1 LLRFFCNAIE
11 VRTMI
16 RDPLPLDDE
25 TAELLRRYG
34 FDGDTFA
41 LLRERLKRGEAGDE
55 RNRIDGVVEPPR
67 EGDVVTLPPRGSAE
81 RARLDELGRGHL
93 ARGAV
98 GVVVLAGGMA
108 TRFGGVVKAG
118 VEALDGRSF
127 LELKVADVRRLAE
140 RMNARIPI
148 YLMTSFATD
157 AEVGRLA
164 AALTSEAAPVRCFP
178 QLVSLRLTPEGELFR
193 DARDA
198 LSPYAPG
205 HGDLPLAL
213 ARAGILESFR
223 AAGGELLA
231 MSNVDNL
238 GATLDPAVIGFHVE
252 SGAAVTAEVVDKEPG
267 DKGGAPARVDGA
279 LQIVEA
285 FRFPAGFDQDTIGV
299 FNTNTFVLSAAA
311 LGTGEDFPFTWFA
324 VRKEVDAKPAV
335 QFERLVGQLTAF
347 LPSAFLR
354 VARSGDDGRF
364 QPAKDPA
371 ELEARRP
378 AIRALLRARGVI
390 GSER

>member
-1 LLRFFCNAIE
+1 MIGSDEGDAPSAQLLRE
-11 VRTMI
+11 
-16 RDPLPLDDE
+16 
-25 TAELLRRYG
+25 YG
-34 FDGDTFA
+34 FDPELFA
-41 LLRERLKRGEAGDE
+41 ALRERLRRGAAGPEA
-55 RNRIDGVVEPPR
+55 NRVEGMVEPPR
-67 EGDVVTLPPRGSAE
+67 DEDVTTLPARGSDA
-81 RARLDELGRGHL
+81 RKRLDEIGRAQL

-98 GVVVLAGGMA
+98 GVVILAGGMA

-127 LELKVADVRRLAE
+127 LDLKIADVRRLAE
-140 RMNARIPI
+140 RTGARIPV

-157 AEVGRLA
+157 GEIRRLA
-164 AALTSEAAPVRCFP
+164 EAETSDHAPVRTFP
-178 QLVSLRLTPEGELFR
+178 QLISLRLTPEGELFR
-193 DARDA
+193 GPDGAP
-198 LSPYAPG
+198 SPYAPG

-213 ARAGILESFR
+213 HRAGLLDAFR
-223 AAGGELLA
+223 AEGGELLA

-238 GATLDPAVIGFHVE
+238 GATLDPAVLGFHLD

-285 FRFPAGFDQDTIGV
+285 FRFPEAFDQDAIGV
-299 FNTNTFVLSAAA
+299 FNTNTFVLSASA
-311 LGTGEDFPFTWFA
+311 LRPDFPFSWFA
-324 VRKEVDAKPAV
+324 VRKEVEGRPAV

-354 VARSGDDGRF
+354 VPRSGEDGRF

-378 AIRALLRARGVI
+378 AIRALLRARGVL
-390 GSER
+390 E

>member
-1 LLRFFCNAIE
+1 MSALDEQGLDAATASLLQ
-11 VRTMI
+11 
-16 RDPLPLDDE
+16 
-25 TAELLRRYG
+25 RYG
-34 FDGDTFA
+34 FDADTFA
-41 LLRERLKRGEAGDE
+41 SLRERLRRGEAGPE
-55 RNRIDGVVEPPR
+55 ANRIAGTIEPPR
-67 EGDVVTLPPRGSAE
+67 EGDVPSLPPLGSEA
-81 RARLDELGRGHL
+81 RARLDALGREQI

-140 RMNARIPI
+140 RLGARVPV

-157 AEVGRLA
+157 EEVRRLA
-164 AALTSEAAPVRCFP
+164 AELTSDAAPVSTFA
-178 QLVSLRLTPEGELFR
+178 QLISLRLTPEGELFR
-193 DARDA
+193 DGDGT

-205 HGDLPLAL
+205 HGDLPVAL
-213 ARAGILESFR
+213 ARAGLLASFR
-223 AAGGELLA
+223 AAGGEHLA

-238 GATLDPAVIGFHVE
+238 GATLDPAVIGFHAE
-252 SGAAVTAEVVDKEPG
+252 ADAAVTAELVDKEPG
-267 DKGGAPARVDGA
+267 DRGGTPARVDGA

-285 FRFPAGFDQDTIGV
+285 FRFPASFDQDTIGV

-311 LGTGEDFPFTWFA
+311 LSEGEFPFTWFA
-324 VRKEVDAKPAV
+324 VRKEVERRPAV

-354 VARSGDDGRF
+354 VERSGEDGRF
-364 QPAKDPA
+364 QPAKDPE

-378 AIRALLRARGVI
+378 AIRALLSARGVL
-390 GSER
+390 